1 MASYVDFCRD
11 VVSQAGRLLMSSTA
25 GRQIRHAKSSD
36 FDIVTEADYAVQQ
49 LITQRI
55 HEAFPAHGIVAEEA
69 WSERPNAEYVWYVD
83 PIDGTIN
90 YWHNIPLFSVS
101 LALCRMEQPIAGA
114 IHAPAL
120 GELFWAA
127 VEEGAFSST
136 GRLHVSSVD
145 RLDRTVVATGFPYQ
159 RAPGSD
165 NNLAEFQRVTPF
177 VQDVRRLGSAA
188 LELAYVAA
196 GRFEGYWEFETQP
209 WDTLAGELL
218 VTEAGG
224 RVSAVRT
231 DGVPGRSGGILA
243 TNGHIHAA
251 LRSLLL
257 GQGMSR

>member
-1 MASYVDFCRD
+1 MASYVDFCKD
-11 VVSQAGRLLMSSTA
+11 VVSQAGRLLLSIKP
-25 GRQIRHAKSSD
+25 GRQILHTKSSD
-36 FDIVTEADYAVQQ
+36 FDIVTEADYAVQE

-55 HEAFPAHGIVAEEA
+55 HEAFPTHGVVAEEA
-69 WSERPNAEYVWYVD
+69 MSDRPDAEYVWYVD

-90 YWHNIPLFSVS
+90 YWHSVPLFSVS
-101 LALCRMEQPIAGA
+101 LALCHMAQPIAGA
-114 IHAPAL
+114 IHAPAM
-120 GELFWAA
+120 GEMFWAA
-127 VEEGAFSST
+127 REEGAFSST

-196 GRFEGYWEFETQP
+196 GRFDGYWEFGTQP
-209 WDTLAGELL
+209 WDTLAGQLL

-224 RVSAVRT
+224 RVSAARVDSVP
-231 DGVPGRSGGILA
+231 DGSNGILA
-243 TNGHIHAA
+243 TNGHIHDA
-251 LRSLLL
+251 LRNLLL
-257 GQGMSR
+257 G